1 MTIYNG
7 NALCLSLFSLV
18 KKNIFIHSFRGGLKL
33 SAQYVLRHNS
43 VSIMVD
49 NE

>member
-7 NALCLSLFSLV
+7 NAVCLSLFSLV
-18 KKNIFIHSFRGGLKL
+18 KKNIFIHSFKGGLNL
-33 SAQYVLRHNS
+33 SAQYVLWHNS

-49 NE
+49 NK